1 MTRAYIAGTGIT
13 QFGKFPDRG
22 LKEHAQTA
30 VQAALADAGIA
41 SSAVERVYSANAV
54 AGLITGQEMIRGQSA
69 LRDTGLMGVPIV
81 NVENACASGS
91 SAFQL
96 AVAAV
101 LAGQCETALV
111 LGVEKLTHVDKN
123 RSFEAIGTA
132 VDVEDVE
139 QLRAEYQAAGAG
151 AGTLFMNIY
160 ANEARAYT
168 ARTEATATDFAA
180 VAEKTRSH
188 GALNPIAQ
196 YRTATTVDEVLR
208 SRMVSDPLTLLMCS
222 PLGDGAAALVVSSER
237 AARPSGVDPVEV
249 LASEL
254 TSARREPPD
263 LVTRAAAA
271 AYGRAGIGPEDLDV
285 VELHD
290 ATASAELGLYE
301 QLSLCADGEGARLL
315 RSGATRLGGRIPVN
329 TSGGL
334 LSRGHPVGATGVA
347 QIVELVDQ
355 IRGTAGD
362 RQVVGAD
369 VGLAQNAGGHLW
381 GGPAVA
387 SVSILARAPR

>member
-1 MTRAYIAGTGIT
+1 MTKAYIAGTGIT
-13 QFGKFPDRG
+13 QFGKFPNRG
-22 LKEHAQTA
+22 LKAHAETA
-30 VQAALADAGIA
+30 VGAALVDAGID
-41 SSAVERVYSANAV
+41 SSAVERVYCANAV

-69 LRDTGLMGVPIV
+69 LRDTGVMGVPII

-139 QLRAEYQAAGAG
+139 QLRARYQVAGAG
-151 AGTLFMNIY
+151 AGTLFMDIY
-160 ANEARAYT
+160 ANEARAYM
-168 ARTEATATDFAA
+168 ARTDATAEDYAM

-196 YRTATTVDEVLR
+196 YRTTTTVDEVLH
-208 SRMVSDPLTLLMCS
+208 SRMVSNPLTLLMCS
-222 PLGDGAAALVVSSER
+222 ALGDGAAALVVSSQR
-237 AARPSGVDPVEV
+237 GVHPDGVDPVEV

-254 TSARREPPD
+254 TSASREPPD
-263 LVTRAAAA
+263 LVTRAATA
-271 AYGRAGIGPEDLDV
+271 AYQRAGIGPDDLALI
-285 VELHD
+285 ELHD
-290 ATASAELGLYE
+290 ATASAEIGLYE
-301 QLSLCADGEGARLL
+301 QLGLCADGEGATLI

-355 IRGTAGD
+355 IRGTAGR
-362 RQVVGAD
+362 RQVMGAD
-369 VGLAQNAGGHLW
+369 IGLAQNAGGHLW
-381 GGPAVA
+381 GTPAVA
-387 SVSILARAPR
+387 SVSILARASR